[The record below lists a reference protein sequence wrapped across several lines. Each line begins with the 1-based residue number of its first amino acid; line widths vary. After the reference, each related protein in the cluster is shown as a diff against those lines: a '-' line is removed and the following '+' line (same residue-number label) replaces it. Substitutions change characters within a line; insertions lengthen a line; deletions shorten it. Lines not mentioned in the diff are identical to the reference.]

1 MSSTHTIVCGRDG
14 TNKVTHPLE
23 VDTTGVL
30 KVTSSK
36 LDEINTNLL
45 NYGGAGDNNAL
56 GDATVRLQTYCYGH
70 DIVNGQ
76 MKALK
81 LDSSGR
87 LEVAT
92 PAIEVHADTINLLTD
107 DLETAVGSVDTT
119 LGTTN
124 SNLEHISDNLDSL
137 STTLTDGSQKTLL
150 VGANDINGGT
160 PHRHLT
166 VDGNGRLMTY
176 PYEHPNSW
184 TNVRLATI
192 ATHSTPTYED
202 ETHSTT
208 GLLAAPGNTATSID
222 MLGYRNLVIKLRMAG
237 DVGLSSISDNIYTY
251 FSMDD
256 SDFTIGDNINLKEY
270 GMASGNYQGTKRIH
284 DCGFRYVRLYSH
296 NTQGTP
302 TAYYCSYSRSN

>member
-1 MSSTHTIVCGRDG
+1 MSSTHIIVCGRDG
-14 TNKVTHPLE
+14 TNKATHPLE
-23 VDTTGVL
+23 VDATGVL

-45 NYGGAGDNNAL
+45 NYGGAGNNNAL

-70 DIVNGQ
+70 DSVNGQ

-166 VDGNGRLMTY
+166 VDGNGRLLTL
-176 PYEHPNSW
+176 PHLTTTNS
-184 TNVRLATI
+184 RLLTI
-192 ATHSTPTYED
+192 ANNGTPTYEN

-222 MLGYRNLVIKLRMAG
+222 MLGYRNLVIKLKMTG
-237 DVGLSSISDNIYTY
+237 DVGMYSISDNIYTY

-256 SDFTIGDNINLKEY
+256 SDFVIGDNINLKEH

-296 NTQGTP
+296 DTQGTP

>member
-1 MSSTHTIVCGRDG
+1 MSSTHIIVCGRDG
-14 TNKVTHPLE
+14 TNKATHPLE
-23 VDTTGVL
+23 VDATGVL

-45 NYGGAGDNNAL
+45 NYGGAGNNNAL

-70 DIVNGQ
+70 DSVNGQ

-166 VDGNGRLMTY
+166 VDGNGRLLTL
-176 PYEHPNSW
+176 PHLTTTNS
-184 TNVRLATI
+184 RLLTI
-192 ATHSTPTYED
+192 ANNGTPTYEN

-222 MLGYRNLVIKLRMAG
+222 MLGYRNLVIKLKMTG
-237 DVGLSSISDNIYTY
+237 DVGMYSISDNIYTY

-256 SDFTIGDNINLKEY
+256 SDFVIGDNINLKEY

-296 NTQGTP
+296 DTQGTP